1 LDAGIVEDDRLA
13 DVTLDPTI
21 FPNAATLQ
29 DPASLGRL
37 SVLINNPL
45 SSDAT
50 DTNRIV
56 SFGARS
62 FSVYRVDRKGFS
74 ATGLRRVFD
83 SGSQLE
89 SISAEQLPD
98 LFNSQGEPGDF
109 DSRSDNKGPE
119 PEGLT
124 IGEAPP
130 AFGEKHG
137 RPCLFLTTERLS
149 AVFVYDLS
157 NPEAPVFQSLALPPL
172 ATATGGITSF
182 SAPEGITYAK

>member
-1 LDAGIVEDDRLA
+1 VA
-13 DVTLDPTI
+13 DLTLDPTI

-29 DPASLGRL
+29 DPANLGRL
-37 SVLINNPL
+37 SVLIDNPL
-45 SSDAT
+45 SGDGT
-50 DTNRIV
+50 DINRIV

-62 FSVYRVDRKGFS
+62 FSVYRVERKGFGP
-74 ATGLRRVFD
+74 ATGFKRVFD

-98 LFNSQGEPGDF
+98 LFNSVGDPALF
-109 DSRSDNKGPE
+109 DSRSDNLGLE

-130 AFGEKHG
+130 SFGEKHG
-137 RPCLFLTTERLS
+137 RPCLFLTTERLG